1 MGEEQ
6 LLQTEEVKLESGVK
20 KPLPPAQYNLWTGKP
35 EIIPIVVEET
45 VRDEFEID
53 EGITVVK
60 SGDTSQIVL
69 SGFGLYLSKKSERML
84 VKKSKEVL
92 YEFPLFRIS
101 EVVVSS
107 RGISLSSDLI
117 EELCLRGIKL
127 NFLSSGGKPYAMI
140 TSPMLTATI
149 QARRCQLEA
158 LNNERSHE
166 FSKAV
171 VIGKVTNQ
179 ERLLRYF
186 GKYLKETDASRFAF
200 IESITEEL
208 QKIRKRVEQ
217 VNGKNIEESRGT
229 LMGLE
234 GSAGKLYWDGVK
246 EILKHRVEFFGREHR
261 GAIDPVNSLLNYG
274 YGILYSIVWG
284 AVISAGLEPF
294 AGFLHVDRPGK
305 PSLVLDLTEEF
316 RQPIVDRVVIAFINL
331 GKEIKIEQGL
341 LDAETRK
348 SLGEK
353 ILERLESRETYEG
366 RKYQVRSIIQIQ
378 ARNLASFLR
387 GERKY
392 KPFTFKW

>member
-1 MGEEQ
+1 MVEEQ
-6 LLQTEEVKLESGVK
+6 VLKTEETQLESETK
-20 KPLPPAQYNLWTGKP
+20 KSLPPAQYNLWTGKP
-35 EIIPIVVEET
+35 EIIPIVVEDIIK
-45 VRDEFEID
+45 DEFEID

-60 SGDTSQIVL
+60 SGETSQIVI
-69 SGFGLYLSKKSERML
+69 SGFGLCLSKKSERML
-84 VKKSKEVL
+84 VKKSKEIL

-101 EVVVSS
+101 EVVIASK
-107 RGISLSSDLI
+107 GISLSSDLI
-117 EELCLRGIKL
+117 EELCKRGIKIS
-127 NFLSSGGKPYAMI
+127 FLSSGGKPYAMI

-158 LNNERSHE
+158 LNNEKSHE

-171 VIGKVTNQ
+171 VIGKVKNQ

-186 GKYLKETDASRFAF
+186 GKYLKETDAPRFTL
-200 IESITEEL
+200 IESITAEL
-208 QKIRKRVEQ
+208 QKIRKKVEQ

-234 GSAGKLYWDGVK
+234 GSAGRFYWEGVK
-246 EILKHRVEFFGREHR
+246 EILKHRVEFFGRETH
-261 GAIDPVNSLLNYG
+261 GSIDPVNSLLNYG

-284 AVISAGLEPF
+284 AIVNAGLEPF

-316 RQPIVDRVVIAFINL
+316 RQPVVDRVVIAYINL
-331 GKEIKIEQGL
+331 GKDIKIEQGL
-341 LDAETRK
+341 LDTETRK
-348 SLGEK
+348 LLGEK
-353 ILERLESRETYEG
+353 ILERLESKENYEG
-366 RKYQVRSIIQIQ
+366 KKFQIRSIIQIQ